1 MEHAASFTG
10 HRPRVGMAF
19 DLRSARTE
27 MLERH
32 LDRAVELLVRQQ
44 DVRYF
49 LCGMASGFDLFAAQ
63 RVLRLRRSGMLPESV
78 GVVAV
83 LPYPDHSWDI
93 SGERWKR
100 AYQEVLQCACD
111 QVVVTQEKR
120 KDSFRKRNE
129 YLVRNADI
137 LIAYWNHDPRTGTGQ
152 TVRMAGENARTVIN
166 LYDLMQ
172 QAEPF

>member
-1 MEHAASFTG
+1 
-10 HRPRVGMAF
+10 
-19 DLRSARTE
+19 
-27 MLERH
+27 MLEGR
-32 LDRAVELLVRQQ
+32 E
-44 DVRYF
+44 
-49 LCGMASGFDLFAAQ
+49 Q
-63 RVLRLRRSGMLPESV
+63 RVLRLRRSGVLPESV

>member
-63 RVLRLRRSGMLPESV
+63 RVLRLRRSGVLPESV
-78 GVVAV
+78 SVVAV

-100 AYQEVLQCACD
+100 AYQEVLQELGRPSPRIDPAL
-111 QVVVTQEKR
+111 EH
-120 KDSFRKRNE
+120 
-129 YLVRNADI
+129 I
-137 LIAYWNHDPRTGTGQ
+137 LITGMFHTFFELVIHEMPLGDAENYVREMRAFYTAGWMKIMGQ
-152 TVRMAGENARTVIN
+152 
-166 LYDLMQ
+166 
-172 QAEPF
+172 